1 MCEREITTKCESL
14 EHFLIKNL
22 FITMEW
28 YNFADENDEL
38 DDMAKK
44 KGPAIV
50 STTNELV
57 RKISDNRDLDFIL
70 NPVSYTQIRGN
81 FSLVQTNL
89 MIAIIAQ
96 LQDRIREQLSMGE
109 STFLFKPEDLAGNL
123 LNFEIPLKELGISPK
138 KYDELEAAC
147 DALLHVDMSYKRY
160 DEYER
165 QTYIVKQNVFHKI
178 EFPKADINAAGEK
191 VAYKGGMRRKGVI
204 KISMVD
210 ESAREILNLRKGYTR
225 HLRGITQL
233 CRSPRTPRLYIYLSA
248 WRSRGWCEVNYIDL
262 KEFFGVLTFS
272 KDRKRITENR
282 YVKYGAFH
290 RDVLDPV
297 LKEMRKLS
305 DEGKVEFCFEYEPVY
320 PRGVTRGDPDS
331 IRFTLIE
338 GKMGQAQQHES
349 LLGKMRAALIT
360 RYQLQPMEWSKL
372 EDLIYDGLD
381 LKPILSRLDKLV
393 EEKQPDNVH
402 AYVTEVLYRW
412 LMEHQKPK
420 EPEYAE
426 AVEVKDEEQD
436 RPFVQ
441 PIYQEKWN
449 LWMEKARERLG
460 DEFYNKYM
468 TCASLWSVRDKNIFV
483 AVPNKFVSEQWEEH
497 LSEIISYFYSAFG
510 ADKKLTYIFQDV

>member
-1 MCEREITTKCESL
+1 MKWL
-14 EHFLIKNL
+14 K
-22 FITMEW
+22 
-28 YNFADENDEL
+28 FAAVNYKIYI
-38 DDMAKK
+38 MAKK

-50 STTNELV
+50 SRTNELV
-57 RKISDNRDLDFIL
+57 QQFSGSRDLDFIL

-109 STFLFKPEDLAGNL
+109 GTFLFKPEDLSGNL
-123 LNFEIPLKELGISPK
+123 LHFEIPLKELGISPK
-138 KYDELEAAC
+138 KYGELEAAC
-147 DALLHVDMSYKRY
+147 EALLHVDMSYKRY

-165 QTYIVKQNVFHKI
+165 AWYDVKQNIFHKI
-178 EFPKADINAAGEK
+178 EFPTAELNAEGER
-191 VAYKGGMRRKGVI
+191 VGYKSGQRRKGFI
-204 KISMVD
+204 KIDMVD

-225 HLRGITQL
+225 HLKGITQL

-248 WRSRGWCEVNYIDL
+248 WRKIGSCTVNYIDL

-297 LKEMRKLS
+297 LKEMKKLS

-320 PRGVTRGDPDS
+320 PHGITRGDPDS
-331 IRFTLIE
+331 IHFTLIE
-338 GKMGQAQQHES
+338 GKMGQAQLHES
-349 LLGKMRAALIT
+349 YLGKMRATLIT
-360 RYQLQPMEWSKL
+360 RYQLQPMEWAKL

-381 LKPILSRLDKLV
+381 LKPELQRIDKLV

-412 LMEHQKPK
+412 LLEQQKPK
-420 EPEYAE
+420 QPEFVE
-426 AVEVKDEEQD
+426 AVEVKEEELD
-436 RPFVQ
+436 RPYVQ
-441 PIYQEKWN
+441 PIYLQKWD
-449 LWMEKARERLG
+449 LWMEKSRERLG
-460 DEFYNKYM
+460 EEFYNQYM
-468 TCASLWSVRDKNIFV
+468 TCASLWSVRDKIVFV
-483 AVPNKFVSEQWEEH
+483 SVPNKFVSEQWEEH

-510 ADKKLTYIFQDV
+510 ADKRLTYIFQDAN

>member
-1 MCEREITTKCESL
+1 
-14 EHFLIKNL
+14 
-22 FITMEW
+22 MEW
-28 YNFADENDEL
+28 LNFAAENEEL

-44 KGPAIV
+44 KGPAMV
-50 STTNELV
+50 SQSNELV
-57 RKISDNRDLDFIL
+57 KTIANNRDLDFIL

-109 STFLFKPEDLAGNL
+109 STFLFKPEDLSGNL
-123 LNFEIPLKELGISPK
+123 LNFEIPLRELGISPK
-138 KYDELEAAC
+138 KYGELEAAC
-147 DALLHVDMSYKRY
+147 EALLHVDMSYVRY
-160 DEYER
+160 DEYE
-165 QTYIVKQNVFHKI
+165 QQKYIVKQNIFHKI
-178 EFPKADINAAGEK
+178 EFPTAELNAEGEK
-191 VAYKGGMRRKGVI
+191 IAYKSGQRRKGVI
-204 KISMVD
+204 KIQMVD

-225 HLRGITQL
+225 HLKGITSL

-248 WRSRGWCEVNYIDL
+248 WRKIGSCTVNYIDL

-272 KDRKRITENR
+272 KDHKRIVENR

-297 LKEMRKLS
+297 VKEMRKLS

-320 PRGVTRGDPDS
+320 PYGVSRGDPDS
-331 IRFTLIE
+331 IRFTIIE
-338 GKMGQAQQHES
+338 GKMGQAQQHENF
-349 LLGKMRAALIT
+349 LGKMRAKLIT
-360 RYQLQPMEWSKL
+360 RYQLQPMEWTKL

-381 LKPILSRLDKLV
+381 LKPELERIDKLI

-412 LMEHQKPK
+412 LLEQQKPK
-420 EPEYAE
+420 QPEFVE

-441 PIYQEKWN
+441 PIYQQKWD
-449 LWMEKARERLG
+449 LWMEKARKVLG
-460 DEFYNKYM
+460 EEFYNTYM
-468 TCASLWSVRDKNIFV
+468 TCASLWAVRDKTIIV
-483 AVPNKFVSEQWEEH
+483 SVPNKFVSDQWEEH
-497 LSEIISYFYSAFG
+497 LSEIVSYFYSAFG
-510 ADKKLTYIFQDV
+510 ADKRLTYIFQDAN

>member
-1 MCEREITTKCESL
+1 MV
-14 EHFLIKNL
+14 
-22 FITMEW
+22 
-28 YNFADENDEL
+28 
-38 DDMAKK
+38 KK

-50 STTNELV
+50 SSGNELV
-57 RKISDNRDLDFIL
+57 QTFSGKTGNKDKDLIL

-109 STFLFKPEDLAGNL
+109 GTFLFKPEDLSGNL
-123 LNFEIPLKELGISPK
+123 LNFEIPLRELGISPK
-138 KYDELEAAC
+138 KYGELEAAC
-147 DALLHVDMSYKRY
+147 EALLHVDMSYKRY
-160 DEYER
+160 DEYEGIE
-165 QTYIVKQNVFHKI
+165 YNVKQNIFHKI
-178 EFPKADINAAGEK
+178 EFPTAELNAEGER
-191 VAYKGGMRRKGVI
+191 VAYKSGQRRKGVI
-204 KISMVD
+204 KIQMMD

-225 HLRGITQL
+225 HLKGITSL

-248 WRSRGWCEVNYIDL
+248 WRKIGECTVNYIDL

-272 KDRKRITENR
+272 KDRKRITENK

-297 LKEMRKLS
+297 LKEMKKLS

-320 PRGVTRGDPDS
+320 PHGISRGDPDC
-331 IRFTLIE
+331 IHFTLIE
-338 GKMGQAQQHES
+338 GKMGQAQLHENY
-349 LLGKMRAALIT
+349 LGKMRATLIT
-360 RYQLQPMEWSKL
+360 RYGLQPMEWTKL

-381 LKPILSRLDKLV
+381 LKPQLARIDKLV

-412 LMEHQKPK
+412 LKENQKPK
-420 EPEYAE
+420 QPEFAE
-426 AVEVKDEEQD
+426 AVEIKEEEEVE

-441 PIYQEKWN
+441 PIYLQKWD

-460 DEFYNKYM
+460 EEFYNQYM
-468 TCASLWSVRDKNIFV
+468 TCASLWSVRDKVVFV
-483 AVPNKFVSEQWEEH
+483 SVPNKFVSEQWEEH

-510 ADKKLTYIFQDV
+510 ADKKLTYIFQEM

>member
-1 MCEREITTKCESL
+1 MKWL
-14 EHFLIKNL
+14 K
-22 FITMEW
+22 
-28 YNFADENDEL
+28 FAAVNYKTYI
-38 DDMAKK
+38 MAKK

-50 STTNELV
+50 SRTNELV
-57 RKISDNRDLDFIL
+57 QQFSGSRDLDFIL

-109 STFLFKPEDLAGNL
+109 GTFLFKPEDLSGNL
-123 LNFEIPLKELGISPK
+123 LHFEIPLKELGISPK
-138 KYDELEAAC
+138 KYGELEAAC
-147 DALLHVDMSYKRY
+147 EALLHVDMSYKRY

-165 QTYIVKQNVFHKI
+165 AWYDVKQNIFHKI
-178 EFPKADINAAGEK
+178 EFPTAELNAEGER
-191 VAYKGGMRRKGVI
+191 VGYKSGQRRKGFI
-204 KISMVD
+204 KIDMVD

-225 HLRGITQL
+225 HLKGITQL

-248 WRSRGWCEVNYIDL
+248 WRKIGSCTVNYIDL

-297 LKEMRKLS
+297 LKEMKKLS

-320 PRGVTRGDPDS
+320 PHGITRGDPDS
-331 IRFTLIE
+331 IHFTLIE
-338 GKMGQAQQHES
+338 GKMGQAQLHES
-349 LLGKMRAALIT
+349 YLGKMRATLIT
-360 RYQLQPMEWSKL
+360 RYQLQPMEWAKL

-381 LKPILSRLDKLV
+381 LKPELQRIDKLV

-412 LMEHQKPK
+412 LLEQQKPK
-420 EPEYAE
+420 QPEFVE
-426 AVEVKDEEQD
+426 AVEVKEEELD
-436 RPFVQ
+436 RPYVQ
-441 PIYQEKWN
+441 PIYLQKWD
-449 LWMEKARERLG
+449 LWMEKSRERLG
-460 DEFYNKYM
+460 EEFYNQYM
-468 TCASLWSVRDKNIFV
+468 TCASLWSVRDKIVFV
-483 AVPNKFVSEQWEEH
+483 SVPNKFVSEQWEEH

-510 ADKKLTYIFQDV
+510 ADKRLTYIFQDAK

>member
-1 MCEREITTKCESL
+1 
-14 EHFLIKNL
+14 
-22 FITMEW
+22 MEW
-28 YNFADENDEL
+28 PNFADEFLDE
-38 DDMAKK
+38 DEMAKK

-50 STTNELV
+50 SRTNELV
-57 RKISDNRDLDFIL
+57 QQFSGSRDLDFIL

-109 STFLFKPEDLAGNL
+109 GTFLFKPEDLSGNL
-123 LNFEIPLKELGISPK
+123 LHFEIPLKELGISPK
-138 KYDELEAAC
+138 KYGELEAAC
-147 DALLHVDMSYKRY
+147 EALLHVDMSYKRY

-165 QTYIVKQNVFHKI
+165 QWYDVKQNIFHKI
-178 EFPKADINAAGEK
+178 EFPTAELNAEGER
-191 VAYKGGMRRKGVI
+191 VAYKSGQRRKGVI
-204 KISMVD
+204 KIDMVD

-225 HLRGITQL
+225 HLKGITQL

-248 WRSRGWCEVNYIDL
+248 WRKIGSCTVNYIDL

-297 LKEMRKLS
+297 LKEMKKLS

-320 PRGVTRGDPDS
+320 PHGVSRGDPDS

-338 GKMGQAQQHES
+338 GKMGQAQLHES
-349 LLGKMRAALIT
+349 YLGKMRATLIT
-360 RYQLQPMEWSKL
+360 RYHLQPMEWAKL

-381 LKPILSRLDKLV
+381 LKPQLARIDKLV

-412 LMEHQKPK
+412 LLEQQKSK
-420 EPEYAE
+420 QPEFVE
-426 AVEVKDEEQD
+426 AVEVKEEEPE
-436 RPFVQ
+436 RPYVQ
-441 PIYQEKWN
+441 PVYVEKWN
-449 LWMEKARERLG
+449 MWMEKAKERLG
-460 DEFYNKYM
+460 EQFFAQYM
-468 TCASLWSVRDKNIFV
+468 TCASLWAVRDKVVFV
-483 AVPNKFVSEQWEEH
+483 EVPNKFVSEQWEEH

-510 ADKKLTYIFQDV
+510 ADKRLTYIFQES

>member
-1 MCEREITTKCESL
+1 MHNTMENFNFAAE
-14 EHFLIKNL
+14 NL
-22 FITMEW
+22 FE
-28 YNFADENDEL
+28 DEE
-38 DDMAKK
+38 MAKK

-57 RKISDNRDLDFIL
+57 QTIANNRDLDFIL

-89 MIAIIAQ
+89 MIAIISQ
-96 LQDRIREQLSMGE
+96 LQNRIREQLSIGE
-109 STFLFKPEDLAGNL
+109 KSFLFKPEDLTGNL

-138 KYDELEAAC
+138 KYGELEAAC
-147 DALLHVDMSYKRY
+147 EALLHVDMSYKRW

-165 QTYIVKQNVFHKI
+165 QEYNVKQNIFHKI
-178 EFPKADINAAGEK
+178 EFPTAELNAAGEK
-191 VAYKGGMRRKGVI
+191 VAYKGGQRRKGVI

-225 HLRGITQL
+225 HLKGITQL

-248 WRSRGWCEVNYIDL
+248 WRKYGSCKVNYIDL

-272 KDRKRITENR
+272 KDHKRIVENR

-297 LKEMRKLS
+297 LKEMKKLS
-305 DEGKVEFCFEYEPVY
+305 DEGKVEFCFEYEPIY
-320 PRGVTRGDPDS
+320 PHGVSRGDPDS
-331 IRFTLIE
+331 IRFTIIE
-338 GKMGQAQQHES
+338 GKMGQAQLHES
-349 LLGKMRAALIT
+349 FLGKMRAKLIT
-360 RYQLQPMEWSKL
+360 KYALQPSEWARL

-381 LKPILSRLDKLV
+381 LKPELDRIDKLV
-393 EEKQPDNVH
+393 EDKQPDNVH

-412 LMEHQKPK
+412 LLEQQKPK
-420 EPEYAE
+420 QPEFTE
-426 AVEVKDEEQD
+426 AVEVKDEALE

-441 PIYQEKWN
+441 PVYLEKWN

-460 DEFYNKYM
+460 EQFYNQYM
-468 TCASLWSVRDKNIFV
+468 TCCSLWAVRDKSV
-483 AVPNKFVSEQWEEH
+483 LVSVPNKFVSEQWEEH
-497 LSEIISYFYSAFG
+497 LSEIVSYFYSAFG
-510 ADKKLTYIFQDV
+510 ADKTLTYVFQDV

>member
-1 MCEREITTKCESL
+1 
-14 EHFLIKNL
+14 
-22 FITMEW
+22 MEW
-28 YNFADENDEL
+28 LNFAAENIEDEE
-38 DDMAKK
+38 MAKK
-44 KGPAIV
+44 KGLSIV
-50 STTNELV
+50 SSTNELV
-57 RKISDNRDLDFIL
+57 QTFSGNRDLDFIL
-70 NPVSYTQIRGN
+70 NPVTYTQIRGN
-81 FSLVQTNL
+81 FTLVQTNL

-109 STFLFKPEDLAGNL
+109 GMFLFKPEDLSGNL
-123 LNFEIPLKELGISPK
+123 LNFEIPLRELGISPK
-138 KYDELEAAC
+138 KYGELEAAC
-147 DALLHVDMSYKRY
+147 EALMHVDMSYKRY

-165 QTYIVKQNVFHKI
+165 VEYNVRQNIFHKI
-178 EFPKADINAAGEK
+178 EFPTAELNAEGER
-191 VAYKGGMRRKGVI
+191 VAYKSGQRRKGVI
-204 KISMVD
+204 KIQMVD

-225 HLRGITQL
+225 HLKGITSL

-248 WRSRGWCEVNYIDL
+248 WRKIGTCTVNYIDL

-305 DEGKVEFCFEYEPVY
+305 DEGKVEFCFEYEPIY
-320 PRGVTRGDPDS
+320 PHGVSRGDPDG

-349 LLGKMRAALIT
+349 YLGKMRATLIT
-360 RYQLQPMEWSKL
+360 RYHLQPMEWSKL

-381 LKPILSRLDKLV
+381 LKPELARIDKLV

-412 LMEHQKPK
+412 LLEQQKPK
-420 EPEYAE
+420 QPEFAE
-426 AVEVKDEEQD
+426 AVEVKEAEEPE

-441 PIYQEKWN
+441 PVYLQKWD

-460 DEFYNKYM
+460 EEFYNQYM
-468 TCASLWSVRDKNIFV
+468 TCASLWAVREKEKTVFV
-483 AVPNKFVSEQWEEH
+483 SVPNKFVSEQWEEH
-497 LSEIISYFYSAFG
+497 LSEIISYFFSAFG
-510 ADKKLTYIFQDV
+510 ADKKLTYIFQET

>member
-1 MCEREITTKCESL
+1 MKWL
-14 EHFLIKNL
+14 K
-22 FITMEW
+22 
-28 YNFADENDEL
+28 FAAVNYKTYI
-38 DDMAKK
+38 MAKK

-50 STTNELV
+50 SRTNELV
-57 RKISDNRDLDFIL
+57 QQFSGSRDLDFIL

-109 STFLFKPEDLAGNL
+109 GTFLFKPEDLSGNL
-123 LNFEIPLKELGISPK
+123 LHFEIPLKELGISPK
-138 KYDELEAAC
+138 KYGELEAAC
-147 DALLHVDMSYKRY
+147 EALLHVDMSYKRY

-165 QTYIVKQNVFHKI
+165 AWYDVKQNIFHKI
-178 EFPKADINAAGEK
+178 EFPTAELNAEGER
-191 VAYKGGMRRKGVI
+191 VGYKSGQRRKGFI
-204 KISMVD
+204 KIDMVD

-225 HLRGITQL
+225 HLKGITQL

-248 WRSRGWCEVNYIDL
+248 WRKIGSCTVNYIDL

-272 KDRKRITENR
+272 KDRKRLTENR

-297 LKEMRKLS
+297 LKEMKKLS

-320 PRGVTRGDPDS
+320 PHGITRGDPDS
-331 IRFTLIE
+331 IHFTLIE
-338 GKMGQAQQHES
+338 GKMGQAQLHES
-349 LLGKMRAALIT
+349 YLGKMRATLIT
-360 RYQLQPMEWSKL
+360 RYQLQPMEWAKL

-381 LKPILSRLDKLV
+381 LKPELQRIDKLV

-412 LMEHQKPK
+412 LLEQQKPK
-420 EPEYAE
+420 QPEFVE
-426 AVEVKDEEQD
+426 AVEVKEEELD
-436 RPFVQ
+436 RPYVQ
-441 PIYQEKWN
+441 PIYLQKWD
-449 LWMEKARERLG
+449 LWMEKSRERLG
-460 DEFYNKYM
+460 EEFYNQYM
-468 TCASLWSVRDKNIFV
+468 TCASLWSVRDKIVFV
-483 AVPNKFVSEQWEEH
+483 SVPNKFVSEQWEEH

-510 ADKKLTYIFQDV
+510 ADKRLTYIFQDAN

>member
-1 MCEREITTKCESL
+1 
-14 EHFLIKNL
+14 
-22 FITMEW
+22 
-28 YNFADENDEL
+28 
-38 DDMAKK
+38 MAKK

-50 STTNELV
+50 SRTNELV
-57 RKISDNRDLDFIL
+57 QQFSGSRDLDFIL

-109 STFLFKPEDLAGNL
+109 GTFLFKPEDLSGNL
-123 LNFEIPLKELGISPK
+123 LHFEIPLKELGISPK
-138 KYDELEAAC
+138 KYGELEAAC
-147 DALLHVDMSYKRY
+147 EALLHVDMSYKRY

-165 QTYIVKQNVFHKI
+165 AWYDVKQNIFHKI
-178 EFPKADINAAGEK
+178 EFPTAELNAEGER
-191 VAYKGGMRRKGVI
+191 VGYKSGQRRKGFI
-204 KISMVD
+204 KIDMVD

-225 HLRGITQL
+225 HLKGITQL

-248 WRSRGWCEVNYIDL
+248 WRKIGSCTVNYIDL

-297 LKEMRKLS
+297 LKEMKKLS

-320 PRGVTRGDPDS
+320 PHGITRGDPDS
-331 IRFTLIE
+331 IHFTLIE
-338 GKMGQAQQHES
+338 GKMGQAQLHES
-349 LLGKMRAALIT
+349 YLGKMRATLIT
-360 RYQLQPMEWSKL
+360 RYQLQPMEWAKL

-381 LKPILSRLDKLV
+381 LKPELQRIDKLV

-412 LMEHQKPK
+412 LLEQQKPMQ
-420 EPEYAE
+420 PEFVE
-426 AVEVKDEEQD
+426 AVEVKEEELD
-436 RPFVQ
+436 RPYVQ
-441 PIYQEKWN
+441 PIYLQKWD
-449 LWMEKARERLG
+449 LWMEKSRERLG
-460 DEFYNKYM
+460 EEFYNQYM
-468 TCASLWSVRDKNIFV
+468 TCASLWSVRDKIVFV
-483 AVPNKFVSEQWEEH
+483 SVPNKFVSEQWEEH

-510 ADKKLTYIFQDV
+510 ADKRLTYIFQDAN

>member
-1 MCEREITTKCESL
+1 M
-14 EHFLIKNL
+14 
-22 FITMEW
+22 MEW
-28 YNFADENDEL
+28 PNFADEFLDE
-38 DDMAKK
+38 DEMAKK

-50 STTNELV
+50 SRTNELV
-57 RKISDNRDLDFIL
+57 QQFSGSRDLDFIL

-109 STFLFKPEDLAGNL
+109 GTFLFKPEDLSGNL
-123 LNFEIPLKELGISPK
+123 LHFEIPLKELGISPK
-138 KYDELEAAC
+138 KYGELEAAC
-147 DALLHVDMSYKRY
+147 EALLHVDMSYKRY

-165 QTYIVKQNVFHKI
+165 QWYDVKQNIFHKI
-178 EFPKADINAAGEK
+178 EFPTAELNAEGER
-191 VAYKGGMRRKGVI
+191 VAYKSGQRRKGVI
-204 KISMVD
+204 KIDMVD

-225 HLRGITQL
+225 HLKGITQL

-248 WRSRGWCEVNYIDL
+248 WRKIGSCTVNYIDL

-297 LKEMRKLS
+297 LKEMKKLS

-320 PRGVTRGDPDS
+320 PHGVSRGDPDS

-338 GKMGQAQQHES
+338 GKMGQAQLHES
-349 LLGKMRAALIT
+349 YLGKMRATLIT
-360 RYQLQPMEWSKL
+360 RYHLQPMEWAKL

-381 LKPILSRLDKLV
+381 LKPQLARIDKLV

-412 LMEHQKPK
+412 LLEQQKSK
-420 EPEYAE
+420 QPEFAE
-426 AVEVKDEEQD
+426 AVEVKEEEPE
-436 RPFVQ
+436 RPYVQ
-441 PIYQEKWN
+441 PVYVEKWN
-449 LWMEKARERLG
+449 MWMEKAKERLG
-460 DEFYNKYM
+460 EQFFAQYM
-468 TCASLWSVRDKNIFV
+468 TCASLWAVRDKVVFV
-483 AVPNKFVSEQWEEH
+483 EVPNKFVSEQWEEH
-497 LSEIISYFYSAFG
+497 LSEIIIYFYSAFG
-510 ADKKLTYIFQDV
+510 ADKRLTYIFQES

>member
-1 MCEREITTKCESL
+1 
-14 EHFLIKNL
+14 
-22 FITMEW
+22 MEW
-28 YNFADENDEL
+28 PNFADEFLDE
-38 DDMAKK
+38 DEMAKK

-50 STTNELV
+50 SRTNELV
-57 RKISDNRDLDFIL
+57 QQFSGSRDLDFIL

-109 STFLFKPEDLAGNL
+109 GTFLFKPEDLSGNL
-123 LNFEIPLKELGISPK
+123 LHFEIPLKELGISPK
-138 KYDELEAAC
+138 KYGELEAAC
-147 DALLHVDMSYKRY
+147 EALLHVDMSYKRY

-165 QTYIVKQNVFHKI
+165 QWYDVKQNIFHKI
-178 EFPKADINAAGEK
+178 EFPTAELNAEGER
-191 VAYKGGMRRKGVI
+191 VAYKSGQRRKGVI
-204 KISMVD
+204 KIDMVD

-225 HLRGITQL
+225 HLKGITQL

-248 WRSRGWCEVNYIDL
+248 WRKIGSCTVNYIDL

-282 YVKYGAFH
+282 YLKYGAFH

-297 LKEMRKLS
+297 LKEMKKLS

-320 PRGVTRGDPDS
+320 PHGVSRGDPDS

-338 GKMGQAQQHES
+338 GKMGQAQLHES
-349 LLGKMRAALIT
+349 YLGKMRATLIT
-360 RYQLQPMEWSKL
+360 RYHLQPMEWAKL

-381 LKPILSRLDKLV
+381 LKPQLARIDKLV

-412 LMEHQKPK
+412 LLEQQKSK
-420 EPEYAE
+420 QPEFAE
-426 AVEVKDEEQD
+426 AVEVKEEEPE
-436 RPFVQ
+436 RPYVQ
-441 PIYQEKWN
+441 PVYVEKWN
-449 LWMEKARERLG
+449 MWMEKAKERLG
-460 DEFYNKYM
+460 EQFFAQYM
-468 TCASLWSVRDKNIFV
+468 TCASLWAVRDKVVFV
-483 AVPNKFVSEQWEEH
+483 EVPNKFVSEQWEEH

-510 ADKKLTYIFQDV
+510 ADKRLTYIFQES

>member
-1 MCEREITTKCESL
+1 MKWL
-14 EHFLIKNL
+14 K
-22 FITMEW
+22 
-28 YNFADENDEL
+28 FAAVNYKKYI
-38 DDMAKK
+38 MAKK

-50 STTNELV
+50 SRTNELV
-57 RKISDNRDLDFIL
+57 QQFSGSRDLDFIL

-109 STFLFKPEDLAGNL
+109 GTFLFKPEDLSGNL
-123 LNFEIPLKELGISPK
+123 LHFEIPLKELGISPK
-138 KYDELEAAC
+138 KYGELEAAC
-147 DALLHVDMSYKRY
+147 EALLHVDMSYKRY

-165 QTYIVKQNVFHKI
+165 AWYDVKQNIFHKI
-178 EFPKADINAAGEK
+178 EFPTAELNAEGER
-191 VAYKGGMRRKGVI
+191 VGYKSGQRRKGFI
-204 KISMVD
+204 KIDMVD

-225 HLRGITQL
+225 HLKGITQL

-248 WRSRGWCEVNYIDL
+248 WRKIGSCTVNYIDL

-297 LKEMRKLS
+297 LKEMKKLS

-320 PRGVTRGDPDS
+320 PHGITRGDPDS
-331 IRFTLIE
+331 IHFTLIE
-338 GKMGQAQQHES
+338 GKMGQAQLHES
-349 LLGKMRAALIT
+349 YLGKMRATLIT
-360 RYQLQPMEWSKL
+360 RYQLQPMEWAKL

-381 LKPILSRLDKLV
+381 LKPELQRIDKLV

-412 LMEHQKPK
+412 LLEQQKPK
-420 EPEYAE
+420 QPEFVE
-426 AVEVKDEEQD
+426 AVEVKEEELD
-436 RPFVQ
+436 RPYVQ
-441 PIYQEKWN
+441 PIYLQKWD
-449 LWMEKARERLG
+449 LWMEKSRERLG
-460 DEFYNKYM
+460 EEFYNQYM
-468 TCASLWSVRDKNIFV
+468 TCASLWSVRDKIVFV
-483 AVPNKFVSEQWEEH
+483 SVPNKFVSEQWEEH

-510 ADKKLTYIFQDV
+510 ADKRLTYIFQDAN

>member
-1 MCEREITTKCESL
+1 
-14 EHFLIKNL
+14 
-22 FITMEW
+22 MEW
-28 YNFADENDEL
+28 PNFADEFLDE
-38 DDMAKK
+38 DEMAKK

-50 STTNELV
+50 SRTNELV
-57 RKISDNRDLDFIL
+57 QQFSGSRDLDFIL

-109 STFLFKPEDLAGNL
+109 GTFLFKPEDLSGNL
-123 LNFEIPLKELGISPK
+123 LHFEIPLKELGISPK
-138 KYDELEAAC
+138 KYGELEAAC
-147 DALLHVDMSYKRY
+147 EALLHVDMSYKRY

-165 QTYIVKQNVFHKI
+165 QWYDVKQNIFHRI
-178 EFPKADINAAGEK
+178 EFPTAELNAEGER
-191 VAYKGGMRRKGVI
+191 VAYKSGQRRKGFI
-204 KISMVD
+204 KIDMVD

-225 HLRGITQL
+225 HLKGITQL

-248 WRSRGWCEVNYIDL
+248 WRKIGSCTVNYIDL

-297 LKEMRKLS
+297 LKEMKKLS

-320 PRGVTRGDPDS
+320 PHGVSRGDPDS

-338 GKMGQAQQHES
+338 GKMGQAQLHES
-349 LLGKMRAALIT
+349 YLGKMRATLIT
-360 RYQLQPMEWSKL
+360 RYHLQPMEWAKL

-381 LKPILSRLDKLV
+381 LKPQLARIDKLV

-412 LMEHQKPK
+412 LLEQQKSK
-420 EPEYAE
+420 QPEFVE
-426 AVEVKDEEQD
+426 AVEVKEEEPE
-436 RPFVQ
+436 RPYVQ
-441 PIYQEKWN
+441 PVYVEKWN
-449 LWMEKARERLG
+449 MWMEKAKERLG
-460 DEFYNKYM
+460 EQFFAQYM
-468 TCASLWSVRDKNIFV
+468 TCASLWAVRDKVVFV
-483 AVPNKFVSEQWEEH
+483 EVPNKFVSEQWEEH

-510 ADKKLTYIFQDV
+510 ADKRLTYIFQES

>member
-1 MCEREITTKCESL
+1 
-14 EHFLIKNL
+14 
-22 FITMEW
+22 MEW
-28 YNFADENDEL
+28 LNFAAENIEDEE
-38 DDMAKK
+38 MAKK
-44 KGPAIV
+44 KGLSIV
-50 STTNELV
+50 SSTNELV
-57 RKISDNRDLDFIL
+57 QTFSGNRDLDFIL
-70 NPVSYTQIRGN
+70 NPVTYTQIRGN
-81 FSLVQTNL
+81 FTLVQTNL

-109 STFLFKPEDLAGNL
+109 GMFLFKPEDLSGNL
-123 LNFEIPLKELGISPK
+123 LNFEIPLRELGISPK
-138 KYDELEAAC
+138 KYGELEAAC
-147 DALLHVDMSYKRY
+147 EALMHVDMSYKRY

-165 QTYIVKQNVFHKI
+165 VEYNVRQNIFHKI
-178 EFPKADINAAGEK
+178 EFPTAELNAEGER
-191 VAYKGGMRRKGVI
+191 VAYKSGQRRKGVI
-204 KISMVD
+204 KIQMVD

-225 HLRGITQL
+225 HLKGITSL

-248 WRSRGWCEVNYIDL
+248 WRKIGTCTVNYIDL

-305 DEGKVEFCFEYEPVY
+305 DEGKVEFCFEYEPIY
-320 PRGVTRGDPDS
+320 PHGVSRGDPDG

-349 LLGKMRAALIT
+349 YLGKMRATLIT
-360 RYQLQPMEWSKL
+360 RYHLQPMEWSKL

-381 LKPILSRLDKLV
+381 LKPELARIDKLV

-412 LMEHQKPK
+412 LLEQQKPK
-420 EPEYAE
+420 QPEFAE
-426 AVEVKDEEQD
+426 VVEVKEPEEPE

-441 PIYQEKWN
+441 PVYLQKWD

-460 DEFYNKYM
+460 EEFYNQYM
-468 TCASLWSVRDKNIFV
+468 TCASLWAVREKEKTVFV
-483 AVPNKFVSEQWEEH
+483 SVPNKFVSEQWEEH
-497 LSEIISYFYSAFG
+497 LSEIISYFFSAFG
-510 ADKKLTYIFQDV
+510 ADKKLTYIFQEA

>member
-1 MCEREITTKCESL
+1 
-14 EHFLIKNL
+14 
-22 FITMEW
+22 MEW
-28 YNFADENDEL
+28 LNFAAENIEDEE
-38 DDMAKK
+38 MAKK
-44 KGPAIV
+44 KGLSIV
-50 STTNELV
+50 SSTNELV
-57 RKISDNRDLDFIL
+57 QTFSGNRDLDFIL
-70 NPVSYTQIRGN
+70 NPVTYTQIRGN
-81 FSLVQTNL
+81 FTLVQTNL

-109 STFLFKPEDLAGNL
+109 GMFLFKPEDLSGNL
-123 LNFEIPLKELGISPK
+123 LNFEIPLRELGISPK
-138 KYDELEAAC
+138 KYGELEAAC
-147 DALLHVDMSYKRY
+147 EALMHVDMSYKRY

-165 QTYIVKQNVFHKI
+165 VEYNVRQNIFHKI
-178 EFPKADINAAGEK
+178 EFPTAELNAEGER
-191 VAYKGGMRRKGVI
+191 VAYKSGQRRKGVI
-204 KISMVD
+204 KIQMVD

-225 HLRGITQL
+225 HLKGITSL

-248 WRSRGWCEVNYIDL
+248 WRKIGTCTVNYIDL

-305 DEGKVEFCFEYEPVY
+305 DEGKVEFCFEYEPIY
-320 PRGVTRGDPDS
+320 PHGVSRGDPDG

-349 LLGKMRAALIT
+349 YLGKMRATLIT
-360 RYQLQPMEWSKL
+360 RYHLQPMEWSKL

-381 LKPILSRLDKLV
+381 LKPELARIDKLV

-412 LMEHQKPK
+412 LLEQQKPK
-420 EPEYAE
+420 QPEFAE
-426 AVEVKDEEQD
+426 AVEVKEPEEPE

-441 PIYQEKWN
+441 PVYLQKWD

-460 DEFYNKYM
+460 EEFYNQYM
-468 TCASLWSVRDKNIFV
+468 TCASLWAVREKEKTVFV
-483 AVPNKFVSEQWEEH
+483 SVPNKFVSEQWEEH
-497 LSEIISYFYSAFG
+497 LSEIISYFFSAFG
-510 ADKKLTYIFQDV
+510 ADKKLTYIFQEA

>member
-1 MCEREITTKCESL
+1 MKWL
-14 EHFLIKNL
+14 K
-22 FITMEW
+22 
-28 YNFADENDEL
+28 FAAVNYKTYI
-38 DDMAKK
+38 MAKK

-50 STTNELV
+50 SRTNELV
-57 RKISDNRDLDFIL
+57 QQFSGSRDLDFIL

-109 STFLFKPEDLAGNL
+109 GTFLFKPEDLSGNL
-123 LNFEIPLKELGISPK
+123 LHFEIPLKELGISPK
-138 KYDELEAAC
+138 KYGELEAAC
-147 DALLHVDMSYKRY
+147 EALLHVDMSYKRY

-165 QTYIVKQNVFHKI
+165 AWYDVKQNIFHKI
-178 EFPKADINAAGEK
+178 EFPTAELNAEGER
-191 VAYKGGMRRKGVI
+191 VGYKSGQRRKGFI
-204 KISMVD
+204 KIDMVD

-225 HLRGITQL
+225 HLKGITQL

-248 WRSRGWCEVNYIDL
+248 WRKIGSCTVNYIDL

-290 RDVLDPV
+290 RDVLYPV
-297 LKEMRKLS
+297 LKEMKKLS

-320 PRGVTRGDPDS
+320 PHGITRGDPDS
-331 IRFTLIE
+331 IHFTLIE
-338 GKMGQAQQHES
+338 GKMGQAQLHES
-349 LLGKMRAALIT
+349 YLGKMRATLIT
-360 RYQLQPMEWSKL
+360 RYQLQPMEWAKL

-381 LKPILSRLDKLV
+381 LKPELQRIDKLV

-412 LMEHQKPK
+412 LLEQQKPMQ
-420 EPEYAE
+420 PEFVE
-426 AVEVKDEEQD
+426 AVEVKEEELD
-436 RPFVQ
+436 RPYVQ
-441 PIYQEKWN
+441 PIYLQKWD
-449 LWMEKARERLG
+449 LWMEKSRERLG
-460 DEFYNKYM
+460 EEFYNQYM
-468 TCASLWSVRDKNIFV
+468 TCASLWSVRDKIVFV
-483 AVPNKFVSEQWEEH
+483 SVPNKFVSEQWEEH

-510 ADKKLTYIFQDV
+510 ADKRLTYIFQDAN

>member
-1 MCEREITTKCESL
+1 MKWL
-14 EHFLIKNL
+14 K
-22 FITMEW
+22 
-28 YNFADENDEL
+28 FAAVNYKTYI
-38 DDMAKK
+38 MAKK

-50 STTNELV
+50 SRTNELV
-57 RKISDNRDLDFIL
+57 QQFSGSRDLDFIL

-109 STFLFKPEDLAGNL
+109 GTFLFKPEDLSGNL
-123 LNFEIPLKELGISPK
+123 LHFEIPLKELGISPK
-138 KYDELEAAC
+138 KYGELEAAC
-147 DALLHVDMSYKRY
+147 EALLHVDMSYKRY

-165 QTYIVKQNVFHKI
+165 AWYDVKQNIFHKI
-178 EFPKADINAAGEK
+178 EFPTAELNAEGER
-191 VAYKGGMRRKGVI
+191 VGYKSGQRRKGFI
-204 KISMVD
+204 KIDMVD

-225 HLRGITQL
+225 HLKGITQL

-248 WRSRGWCEVNYIDL
+248 WRKIGSCTVNYIDL

-297 LKEMRKLS
+297 LKEMKKLS

-320 PRGVTRGDPDS
+320 PHGITRGDPDS
-331 IRFTLIE
+331 IHFTLIE
-338 GKMGQAQQHES
+338 GKMGQAQLHES
-349 LLGKMRAALIT
+349 YLGKMRAMLIT
-360 RYQLQPMEWSKL
+360 RYQLQPMEWAKL

-381 LKPILSRLDKLV
+381 LKPELQRIDKLV

-412 LMEHQKPK
+412 LLEQQKPK
-420 EPEYAE
+420 QPEFVE
-426 AVEVKDEEQD
+426 AVEVKEEELD
-436 RPFVQ
+436 RPYVQ
-441 PIYQEKWN
+441 PIYLQKWD
-449 LWMEKARERLG
+449 LWMEKSRERLG
-460 DEFYNKYM
+460 EEFYNQYM
-468 TCASLWSVRDKNIFV
+468 TCASLWSVRDKIVFV
-483 AVPNKFVSEQWEEH
+483 SVPNKFVSEQWEEH

-510 ADKKLTYIFQDV
+510 ADKRLTYIFQDAN

>member
-1 MCEREITTKCESL
+1 
-14 EHFLIKNL
+14 
-22 FITMEW
+22 
-28 YNFADENDEL
+28 
-38 DDMAKK
+38 MAKK

-50 STTNELV
+50 SRTNELV
-57 RKISDNRDLDFIL
+57 QQFSGSRDLDFIL

-109 STFLFKPEDLAGNL
+109 GTFLFKPEDLSGNL
-123 LNFEIPLKELGISPK
+123 LHFEIPLKELGISPK
-138 KYDELEAAC
+138 KYGELEAAC
-147 DALLHVDMSYKRY
+147 EALLHVDMSYKRY

-165 QTYIVKQNVFHKI
+165 VWYDVKQNIFHKI
-178 EFPKADINAAGEK
+178 EFPTAELNAEGER
-191 VAYKGGMRRKGVI
+191 VGYKSGQRRKGFI
-204 KISMVD
+204 KIDMVD

-225 HLRGITQL
+225 HLKGITQL

-248 WRSRGWCEVNYIDL
+248 WRKIGSCTVNYIDL

-297 LKEMRKLS
+297 LKEMKKLS

-320 PRGVTRGDPDS
+320 PHGITRGDPDS
-331 IRFTLIE
+331 IHFTLIE
-338 GKMGQAQQHES
+338 GKMGQAQLHES
-349 LLGKMRAALIT
+349 YLGKMRATLIT
-360 RYQLQPMEWSKL
+360 RYQLQPMEWAKL

-381 LKPILSRLDKLV
+381 LKPELQRIDKLV

-412 LMEHQKPK
+412 LLEQQKPK
-420 EPEYAE
+420 QPEFVE
-426 AVEVKDEEQD
+426 AVEVKEEELD
-436 RPFVQ
+436 RPYVQ
-441 PIYQEKWN
+441 PIYLQKWD
-449 LWMEKARERLG
+449 LWMEKSRERLG
-460 DEFYNKYM
+460 EEFYNQYM
-468 TCASLWSVRDKNIFV
+468 TCASLWSVRDKIVFV
-483 AVPNKFVSEQWEEH
+483 SVPNKFVSEQWEEH

-510 ADKKLTYIFQDV
+510 ADKRLTYIFQDAN